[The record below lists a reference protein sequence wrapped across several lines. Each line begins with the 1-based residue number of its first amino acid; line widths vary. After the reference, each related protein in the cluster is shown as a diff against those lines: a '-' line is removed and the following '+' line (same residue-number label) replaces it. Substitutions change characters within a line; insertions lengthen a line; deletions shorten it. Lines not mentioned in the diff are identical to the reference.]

1 MIDSI
6 SLTIIEDDETCIRY
20 TVLVAV
26 VISLSLTN
34 PPNITA
40 LVLLIFS
47 MMKPSVGGGH
57 CPLMLGMVHCPKEEI
72 VP

>member
-1 MIDSI
+1 MLSKGHEEENTTALYTVIS

-20 TVLVAV
+20 TVLVHV
-26 VISLSLTN
+26 VIPPSLTS

-47 MMKPSVGGGH
+47 MMK
-57 CPLMLGMVHCPKEEI
+57 
-72 VP
+72 